1 MLAKAKG
8 LLRRGLRAFGG
19 HTEPVP
25 LSNKEN
31 LPSGNKESSPP
42 GNKERTPHSTS
53 KVSQPPSSS
62 NPIKRWLENVS
73 TPVYGSPINKVRPRV
88 DNIDFHINFSDS
100 VELGSPPAWF
110 NETWDNDPE
119 IRRFLC
125 GDEVPNDQVHSAFR
139 ATHYTPRYQPDT
151 TINPRPSPSPV
162 TPVLPQPAV
171 TAPSLNH
178 PEKLARSPSLN
189 TMSNTVVHSNEKG
202 QVVTSA
208 QKPAISPSLNTI
220 PDTVVQFNEV
230 LTSVPKSTS
239 SPSLNTIPDTVVH
252 FNEKGQVVA
261 SAQKRAYFPD
271 DTGPQHPA
279 KRAKLEPES
288 SATKRKRSG
297 DTNDDDEWDS
307 DPPTS
312 PEYKISSA
320 SDDDDSDTSD
330 APSSPCVKRVKRD
343 AKQASVKNGRSL
355 KSKGKRT
362 RKKKKKAWDSD
373 RSMSE
378 PSDLDYES
386 DEEYFI
392 PTGERDELLNNKLT
406 RERAKRLLDAVKLPQ
421 GHHLSPDVQQTAHQL
436 LTRGCLPTI
445 HRHWEKDFS
454 TLPESLFFSG
464 KDDKTQRKE
473 SNFVLENDKGSEFYA
488 IRAFQELLKICG
500 NVRDYCNIL
509 DICPGIYIKKSIE
522 KYLRWALADA
532 GVRVQPDT
540 PPVHVIYCK
549 HQDED
554 PKEAFEKVAKALES
568 LLDTWQGQL
577 AAPHDGEEGWPAL
590 IGFVLCAP
598 VLSVICLDTNPH
610 LQTLTQGIKFL
621 GHFDLSDFDQD
632 VWNTLAIAILVMHIK
647 RTVAKLARIYGDR
660 FVASLIDNPAMGS
673 PDPDG

>member
-1 MLAKAKG
+1 MLPKAKG
-8 LLRRGLRAFGG
+8 LLRRDFRTFSG

-25 LSNKEN
+25 LKQREPVSWKQRI
-31 LPSGNKESSPP
+31 LTP
-42 GNKERTPHSTS
+42 GNKEHTPHSTP

-73 TPVYGSPINKVRPRV
+73 PPVYGSPINKH
-88 DNIDFHINFSDS
+88 FAQ
-100 VELGSPPAWF
+100 LTTPP
-110 NETWDNDPE
+110 
-119 IRRFLC
+119 
-125 GDEVPNDQVHSAFR
+125 
-139 ATHYTPRYQPDT
+139 YQPDT
-151 TINPRPSPSPV
+151 IINPRPSPSPV

-171 TAPSLNH
+171 TAPSLDYTEEPAH
-178 PEKLARSPSLN
+178 SPSLN
-189 TMSNTVVHSNEKG
+189 TM
-202 QVVTSA
+202 
-208 QKPAISPSLNTI
+208 
-220 PDTVVQFNEV
+220 PDTVVQFNEQGQV
-230 LTSVPKSTS
+230 VTSAPKSTS
-239 SPSLNTIPDTVVH
+239 SPSLNTVPDTVVQ
-252 FNEKGQVVA
+252 FNGQVVI
-261 SAQKRAYFPD
+261 SAQKRAYFPYG
-271 DTGPQHPA
+271 TGPQHPT
-279 KRAKLEPES
+279 KRAKLEPEG
-288 SATKRKRSG
+288 SATQRKRSE
-297 DTNDDDEWDS
+297 DTNVSVDEWDS

-320 SDDDDSDTSD
+320 SDSDDSDTSD
-330 APSSPCVKRVKRD
+330 APSSPCVERVKR
-343 AKQASVKNGRSL
+343 AALHPSVKNGRSPKP
-355 KSKGKRT
+355 KSKRT

-406 RERAKRLLDAVKLPQ
+406 RERAKRLLDAVELPQ
-421 GHHLSPDVQQTAHQL
+421 GHDLSPDVQQTAHQL

-464 KDDKTQRKE
+464 KDDETQRKE

-522 KYLRWALADA
+522 KYLRWALTDA

-549 HQDED
+549 NQDEE
-554 PKEAFEKVAKALES
+554 PKEAFNKVAKALER

-577 AAPHDGEEGWPAL
+577 AAPHDGEKAWPAL
-590 IGFVLCAP
+590 IGFVLCGP

-610 LQTLTQGIKFL
+610 PQTLTQGIKFL

-647 RTVAKLARIYGDR
+647 RAVAKLAKAYGHR

-673 PDPDG
+673 PDPDR

>member
-1 MLAKAKG
+1 MLPKAKG
-8 LLRRGLRAFGG
+8 LLRRGFRTFSG
-19 HTEPVP
+19 HAEPVP
-25 LSNKEN
+25 LKQREPASWKQRI
-31 LPSGNKESSPP
+31 L
-42 GNKERTPHSTS
+42 TPHSTP

-73 TPVYGSPINKVRPRV
+73 PPVYGSPINKVRPRV

-100 VELGSPPAWF
+100 SELGSSPAWF
-110 NETWDNDPE
+110 NETWDKDPE

-125 GDEVPNDQVHSAFR
+125 EDEVPNDQVHSAFR
-139 ATHYTPRYQPDT
+139 ATHHTPHYQPDT
-151 TINPRPSPSPV
+151 IINPRPSPSPV

-171 TAPSLNH
+171 TALSLDYTEEPAH
-178 PEKLARSPSLN
+178 SPSLN
-189 TMSNTVVHSNEKG
+189 TM
-202 QVVTSA
+202 
-208 QKPAISPSLNTI
+208 
-220 PDTVVQFNEV
+220 PDTVVQFNEQGQV
-230 LTSVPKSTS
+230 VTSAPKSTS
-239 SPSLNTIPDTVVH
+239 SPSLNTIPDTVVQ
-252 FNEKGQVVA
+252 FNGQVVT
-261 SAQKRAYFPD
+261 SAQKRVFFPYG
-271 DTGPQHPA
+271 TGPQHPT
-279 KRAKLEPES
+279 KRAKLEPEA
-288 SATKRKRSG
+288 SATQHKLSE
-297 DTNDDDEWDS
+297 DTNVSEDEWDS

-320 SDDDDSDTSD
+320 SDSDDSDTSD
-330 APSSPCVKRVKRD
+330 APSSPCVERVKR
-343 AKQASVKNGRSL
+343 AALHPSVKNSRSPKP
-355 KSKGKRT
+355 KSKRT
-362 RKKKKKAWDSD
+362 RKKKKKKAWDSD

-406 RERAKRLLDAVKLPQ
+406 RERAKRLLDAVELPQ
-421 GHHLSPDVQQTAHQL
+421 GHDLSPDVQQTAHQL

-464 KDDKTQRKE
+464 KYDETQRKE

-522 KYLRWALADA
+522 KYLRWALTDA
-532 GVRVQPDT
+532 GVRVQRDT

-549 HQDED
+549 SQDEE
-554 PKEAFEKVAKALES
+554 PKEAFNKVAKALES

-577 AAPHDGEEGWPAL
+577 AAPHDGEKAWPAL
-590 IGFVLCAP
+590 IGFVLCGP

-610 LQTLTQGIKFL
+610 PQTLTQGIKFL

-647 RTVAKLARIYGDR
+647 RAVAKLAKAYGHR
-660 FVASLIDNPAMGS
+660 FVASLIDNPAMDS
-673 PDPDG
+673 PDPDR

>member
-1 MLAKAKG
+1 M
-8 LLRRGLRAFGG
+8 
-19 HTEPVP
+19 
-25 LSNKEN
+25 
-31 LPSGNKESSPP
+31 
-42 GNKERTPHSTS
+42 
-53 KVSQPPSSS
+53 
-62 NPIKRWLENVS
+62 
-73 TPVYGSPINKVRPRV
+73 
-88 DNIDFHINFSDS
+88 
-100 VELGSPPAWF
+100 
-110 NETWDNDPE
+110 
-119 IRRFLC
+119 
-125 GDEVPNDQVHSAFR
+125 
-139 ATHYTPRYQPDT
+139 
-151 TINPRPSPSPV
+151 
-162 TPVLPQPAV
+162 
-171 TAPSLNH
+171 
-178 PEKLARSPSLN
+178 
-189 TMSNTVVHSNEKG
+189 
-202 QVVTSA
+202 
-208 QKPAISPSLNTI
+208 
-220 PDTVVQFNEV
+220 
-230 LTSVPKSTS
+230 
-239 SPSLNTIPDTVVH
+239 
-252 FNEKGQVVA
+252 A

-330 APSSPCVKRVKRD
+330 APSSPCVKQVKRD
-343 AKQASVKNGRSL
+343 AKQVSVKNGRSL

-632 VWNTLAIAILVMHIK
+632 AWNTLAIAILVMHIK
-647 RTVAKLARIYGDR
+647 RTVAKLAKIYGDR

>member
-1 MLAKAKG
+1 MARERVSPRLWVSHQQAQNWDPLQPGSTRPGTTIPRFDASCVRTRFLTTKCIQHFAQ
-8 LLRRGLRAFGG
+8 LTTPPLPTRHYHQPTSF
-19 HTEPVP
+19 P
-25 LSNKEN
+25 LSCY
-31 LPSGNKESSPP
+31 P
-42 GNKERTPHSTS
+42 G
-53 KVSQPPSSS
+53 
-62 NPIKRWLENVS
+62 
-73 TPVYGSPINKVRPRV
+73 
-88 DNIDFHINFSDS
+88 
-100 VELGSPPAWF
+100 
-110 NETWDNDPE
+110 
-119 IRRFLC
+119 
-125 GDEVPNDQVHSAFR
+125 
-139 ATHYTPRYQPDT
+139 
-151 TINPRPSPSPV
+151 
-162 TPVLPQPAV
+162 VLPQPAV

-178 PEKLARSPSLN
+178 LEEPARSPSLN
-189 TMSNTVVHSNEKG
+189 TMPDTIVHFNEKG

-220 PDTVVQFNEV
+220 PDTVVQFNEKGQV
-230 LTSVPKSTS
+230 VTSAAKLTS
-239 SPSLNTIPDTVVH
+239 SPSLNTIPDTVV
-252 FNEKGQVVA
+252 QVVT
-261 SAQKRAYFPD
+261 SAQKRAFFPD
-271 DTGPQHPA
+271 GTGPQRPA
-279 KRAKLEPES
+279 KRAKLEPEG
-288 SATKRKRSG
+288 SATKRKRPE
-297 DTNDDDEWDS
+297 DTNEDDEWDS

-312 PEYKISSA
+312 PEYRISSA
-320 SDDDDSDTSD
+320 SDDDDSDTSGS
-330 APSSPCVKRVKRD
+330 PSSPWVKRVKGT
-343 AKQASVKNGRSL
+343 ALHPSVKNGRSL
-355 KSKGKRT
+355 KPKGKRA
-362 RKKKKKAWDSD
+362 RKKKKKTWDSD

-406 RERAKRLLDAVKLPQ
+406 RERAKRLLDAVELPQ
-421 GHHLSPDVQQTAHQL
+421 GHDLSPDVQQTAHQL

-464 KDDKTQRKE
+464 KGDETQRKE

-522 KYLRWALADA
+522 KYLRWALTDA

-549 HQDED
+549 HQDEE
-554 PKEAFEKVAKALES
+554 PKEAFSKVAKALES
-568 LLDTWQGQL
+568 LLNTWQGQL

-590 IGFVLCAP
+590 IGFVLCGP

-610 LQTLTQGIKFL
+610 PQTITQGIKFL

-647 RTVAKLARIYGDR
+647 RAVAKLAKAYGDR

-673 PDPDG
+673 PDPDR